1 MFSTCMHN
9 SDFDG
14 RASAALV
21 RMKYVG
27 CKLSNLCLPGVLIT
41 VGGHNTY
48 CANVEETYK
57 FLYTDGE
64 IPLFV
69 KCVMDGLLD
78 LELDPRNTPAFHNLL
93 TNYRG
98 CLSEHLQ
105 KRGLEA
111 EV

>member
-1 MFSTCMHN
+1 MISTCMHN

-98 CLSEHLQ
+98 ALDRAL
-105 KRGLEA
+105 RGEL
-111 EV
+111 